1 MNLSLL
7 PNQQAKQ
14 MLQGMIELW
23 LREDTGALLFSVY
36 SSSNETATPAESNP
50 ACDGSEKDVFIHI
63 AANHLTD

>member
-14 MLQGMIELW
+14 MLQDMIELR
-23 LREDTGALLFSVY
+23 LGEDTGPLLFSVY
-36 SSSNETATPAESNP
+36 SSSNEAAAPAEPNP
-50 ACDGSEKDVFIHI
+50 ACDGSEKDAFIHV

>member
-1 MNLSLL
+1 
-7 PNQQAKQ
+7 